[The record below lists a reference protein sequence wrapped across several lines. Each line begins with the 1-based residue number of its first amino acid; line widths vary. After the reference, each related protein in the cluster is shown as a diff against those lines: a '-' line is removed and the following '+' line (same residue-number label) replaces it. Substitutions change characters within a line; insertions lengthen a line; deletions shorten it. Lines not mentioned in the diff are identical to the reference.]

1 MDKNTLNALIL
12 IALLFF
18 VYSMIVQPPP
28 ESQQTTT
35 NDTTAVTT
43 NTTAISEKVV
53 DNTPKIETDSLGQ
66 IVQKGLF
73 EQAATAEEF
82 VTLENDLVKVKI
94 SNKGGRIYTTELKDY
109 KTYAQEPLILIDGD
123 QNLFNYHITIDAEKK
138 AIDTKDYFFKIQSA
152 SKDAVTLRLY
162 YTKDS
167 NSYIEQSYR
176 LTDKSYIVD
185 YDFNIVGFEQYID
198 NNRNIQLEW
207 KTHLRQ
213 QEKAM
218 DPERYT
224 TGVYYKESQDDVSY
238 LAETKDDTEEIGF
251 SLDWVSFKQQFF
263 NSTLIADKAFK
274 TANLEVKT
282 PPIED
287 GTTLEIASADL
298 QFSYKRTGTFSFPM
312 HFYMGPNQYKEL
324 KALNYNMEEMIPL
337 GWGIFGWVNRWLI
350 IPMFDFLHKYI
361 GSFGIIILVLTF
373 TIKLVLFPLTYRSY
387 RSFASMNVLKPEI
400 EALKAKH
407 GDDPQRIQQEQM
419 KLYSQAG
426 VNPLG
431 GCLPQMVQL
440 PILIAMYRFF
450 PASIE
455 LRQESFLWA
464 EDLSTYDSIMSLP
477 FAIPAYGDHVSL
489 FCLLSALSTLAYV
502 RINQSMTPNAGGEFA
517 KQMQMFQYIMPVMLL
532 FFFNN
537 FAAGLTYYFFLSNVF
552 SFTQQYAIK
561 NFFIDEEKILAQI
574 QENKKKPAKKS
585 GFQQRLEQMLKE
597 QQAQA
602 EAKQNGTTYQKPT
615 KKSKSRGRANLNN
628 PMGEGEEKR
637 GSNYTKPKNRK
648 KKK

>member
-28 ESQQTTT
+28 ETQQTTT
-35 NDTTAVTT
+35 SDS
-43 NTTAISEKVV
+43 TAIITTTTPQKVV
-53 DNTPKIETDSLGQ
+53 DNSPKIVTDSLGQ
-66 IVQKGLF
+66 IIQQGMFVQ
-73 EQAATAEEF
+73 ATTAEEF
-82 VTLENDLVKVKI
+82 ATLENDLVKIKI
-94 SNKGGRIYTTELKDY
+94 SNKGGRIYTTELKNY
-109 KTYAQEPLILIDGD
+109 KTYSQEPLILIDGD

-138 AIDTKDYFFKIQSA
+138 AVDTKDYFFNIQNA
-152 SKDAVTLRLY
+152 TKDAVTLRLY

-176 LTDKSYIVD
+176 LTENSYVVD

-207 KTHLRQ
+207 KTHLRK

-218 DPERYT
+218 DAERYT

-274 TANLEVKT
+274 TANLAVKT

-287 GTTLEIASADL
+287 GTTLEIASAEL
-298 QFSYKRTGTFSFPM
+298 QFDYKRTGTFSFPM
-312 HFYMGPNQYKEL
+312 HFYMGPNQYKQL
-324 KALNYNMEEMIPL
+324 KALNYDMEEMIPL

-361 GSFGIIILVLTF
+361 GSFGIIILLLTF
-373 TIKLVLFPLTYRSY
+373 IIKLVLFPLTYRSY

-400 EALKAKH
+400 EALKTKY

-419 KLYSQAG
+419 KLYAQAG

-431 GCLPQMVQL
+431 GCLPQMIQL

-455 LRQESFLWA
+455 LRQQSFLWA

-477 FAIPAYGDHVSL
+477 FSIPAYGDHVSL

-502 RINQSMTPNAGGEFA
+502 RINQSMTPNTGGEFA

-561 NFFIDEEKILAQI
+561 NFFIDEDKILAQI
-574 QENKKKPAKKS
+574 QENKKKPVKKS

-602 EAKQNGTTYQKPT
+602 EAKQKGTYQKPT
-615 KKSKSRGRANLNN
+615 DKPNNLRGRANLNN
-628 PMGEGEEKR
+628 PTGEEEKR
-637 GSNYTKPKNRK
+637 GSNYTKPKNRRK
-648 KKK
+648 K